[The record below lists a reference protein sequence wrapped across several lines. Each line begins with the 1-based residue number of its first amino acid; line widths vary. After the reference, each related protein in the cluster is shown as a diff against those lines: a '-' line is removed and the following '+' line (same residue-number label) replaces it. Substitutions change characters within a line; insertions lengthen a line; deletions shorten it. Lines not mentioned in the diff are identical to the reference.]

1 MDVQEVLKL
10 ADDLVFIN
18 RGKHL
23 DNLQQVIL
31 RGTLQGLKYSK
42 IADES
47 HCTEGHIKDI
57 ASALWKL
64 LSEALGEEVNKA
76 NFRVRLEQVKFS
88 NLWNFNKDIV
98 QSGEVNFCENSSH
111 SPKVPNSP
119 TDEEPPNKG
128 NTEPKL
134 RQFLAEMPK
143 SSIFYDRT
151 TSLTTLK
158 QWILHENTR
167 LLAIHGIVGIGKTAL
182 AAQLVEQIKHEF
194 DFVIWRSLAT
204 SPPLSILQTN
214 IIQFFR
220 RGGAPVPAPNAD
232 GVPAFGRGGAPVPAP
247 NADGLSAFGRGGAPV
262 PAPNAAPV
270 PAPSPEEGA
279 TTGGLPL
286 LNYLQKYR
294 CLLILDDVQ
303 MINSSG
309 QLAGDYKP
317 GYEDY
322 GTLFRQVAEL
332 SHNSCLVLLSWETP
346 REIATLEGKNQPIRS
361 LQLNGLGGEAAE
373 ILREKGLT
381 EDAKWSELIEQYR
394 GNPLWLKIVATM
406 IQDLFNGSLS
416 EFLSDDT
423 LFLGDLE
430 SLLHQPFNRLSE
442 SEKQVMS
449 WLASE
454 TAPVSISK
462 VPENLQLSR
471 SQFLKVMQSLGRRSL
486 IEKIQEGDRTF
497 FTLAP
502 VLKEY
507 VKTNYS
513 PT

>member
-18 RGKHL
+18 TGKHL
-23 DNLQQVIL
+23 DNLQEVIL
-31 RGTLQGLKYSK
+31 RGTLQGQKYSK

-47 HCTEGHIKDI
+47 HCSEGHIKDI

-64 LSEALGEEVNKA
+64 LSEVLGEEVNKA

-98 QSGEVNFCENSSH
+98 QIGEINFCEDSSH

-119 TDEEPPNKG
+119 TDKETLNKG
-128 NTEPKL
+128 NAKPKV
-134 RQFLAEMPK
+134 REYLAEMPK
-143 SSIFYDRT
+143 SGILFDRT

-182 AAQLVEQIKHEF
+182 AAKLVQQIKHEF
-194 DFVIWRSLAT
+194 DFIIWRSLAT
-204 SPPLSILQTN
+204 SPPLSILQTS
-214 IIQFFR
+214 IIECFS
-220 RGGAPVPAPNAD
+220 RGGATVPA
-232 GVPAFGRGGAPVPAP
+232 
-247 NADGLSAFGRGGAPV
+247 
-262 PAPNAAPV
+262 
-270 PAPSPEEGA
+270 PEEGA
-279 TTGGLPL
+279 TTGGFPL

-309 QLAGDYKP
+309 QLAGNYQL

-322 GTLFRQVAEL
+322 GRLLRQVGEL
-332 SHNSCLVLLSWETP
+332 SHNSCLVLLSWEKP
-346 REIATLEGKNQPIRS
+346 REIAALEGSNQPVRS
-361 LQLNGLGGEAAE
+361 LPLNGLGVEAGE
-373 ILREKGLT
+373 ILREKGLA
-381 EDAKWSELIEQYR
+381 EDAKLSEIIEQYR

-406 IQDLFNGSLS
+406 IQDLFNGSLL
-416 EFLSDDT
+416 EFLSDDQ

-454 TAPVSISK
+454 SAPVSLSK

-471 SQFLKVMQSLGRRSL
+471 SHFLKVMQSLGRRSL
-486 IEKIQEGDRTF
+486 VEKIPEGDRTF
-497 FTLAP
+497 FSLGP

-507 VKTNYS
+507 VNTNYS
-513 PT
+513 RPNCE

>member
-10 ADDLVFIN
+10 ADDLLFLN
-18 RGKHL
+18 TGKHL
-23 DNLQQVIL
+23 DNLQEVIL
-31 RGTLQGLKYSK
+31 RGTLQGHKYSK
-42 IADES
+42 IADEF
-47 HCTEGHIKDI
+47 HCSEGHIKDI
-57 ASALWKL
+57 ASELWKL
-64 LSEALGEEVNKA
+64 LSEVLGEEVNKS
-76 NFRVRLEQVKFS
+76 NFRVRLEQVKLS
-88 NLWNFNKDIV
+88 NLWNFNKDFVHI
-98 QSGEVNFCENSSH
+98 GNVNFCENNSH

-119 TDEEPPNKG
+119 IDEEILNKD
-128 NTEPKL
+128 NTEPKV

-143 SSIFYDRT
+143 SGIFYDRT

-158 QWILHENTR
+158 QWILHEKTR
-167 LLAIHGIVGIGKTAL
+167 LVAIHGIVGIGKTAI

-194 DFVIWRSLAT
+194 DFIIWRSLAT

-214 IIQFFR
+214 IIQFFC

-232 GVPAFGRGGAPVPAP
+232 GAVVPENGAMVR
-247 NADGLSAFGRGGAPV
+247 LR
-262 PAPNAAPV
+262 
-270 PAPSPEEGA
+270 SPTA
-279 TTGGLPL
+279 TGGLPL
-286 LNYLQKYR
+286 LEYLQKYR

-303 MINSSG
+303 MVNSSG
-309 QLAGDYKP
+309 QLAGNYQP

-332 SHNSCLVLLSWETP
+332 SHNSCLVLLSWEQP
-346 REIATLEGKNQPIRS
+346 REIAALEGKNQPVRS
-361 LQLNGLGGEAAE
+361 LQLNSLGAKAGE
-373 ILREKGLT
+373 ILRDKGLA
-381 EDAKWSELIEQYR
+381 EDAKWSELIEQYS

-406 IQDLFNGSLS
+406 IQDLFDGSLA
-416 EFLSDDT
+416 EFWSDGT

-462 VPENLQLSR
+462 VPENMQLYR
-471 SQFLKVMQSLGRRSL
+471 SHFLKVMQSLGRRSL
-486 IEKIQEGDRTF
+486 IEKIQEGERTF
-497 FTLAP
+497 FTLAS

-513 PT
+513 RPNSEE